1 MPQQQ
6 YQQSVS
12 LAGPGMMF
20 FSAAIFGYFGFFYAT
35 WSYYSI
41 INGQFL
47 LFVALLDWTLKV
59 SAIANLVSGLI
70 TFANAKAGNLLYGIV
85 GLLGALM
92 FLVIAAMDI
101 LDKQHTAI
109 SPFLLLIFAAWNGY
123 ASFSGLKELLIAHK
137 NKDISANEF
146 E

>member
-6 YQQSVS
+6 YQQQAL

-35 WSYYSI
+35 WNYYSV

-59 SAIANLVSGLI
+59 SAIANLIAGLI
-70 TFANAKAGNLLYGIV
+70 TFANAKAGNLLYGFV
-85 GLLGALM
+85 GLLGAIL
-92 FLVIAAMDI
+92 FLVIAIMDI

-123 ASFSGLKELLIAHK
+123 ASFSGLKELFSMRMK
-137 NKDISANEF
+137 SDTSANEF